1 MKTERRWM
9 KWVLEE
15 SAKEQVAMPWQ
26 RGQRRKPE
34 ALTLHTAQQ
43 KPVQVFAAE

>member
-9 KWVLEE
+9 KWVLDET
-15 SAKEQVAMPWQ
+15 AKDQPAMPWQ

-34 ALTLHTAQQ
+34 TLQAMPVT
-43 KPVQVFAAE
+43 KPAQVFAAE

>member
-9 KWVLEE
+9 KWVLQE
-15 SAKEQVAMPWQ
+15 SAKDQPAMPWQ

-34 ALTLHTAQQ
+34 ALRAAPIV
-43 KPVQVFAAE
+43 KPGRIFAAE